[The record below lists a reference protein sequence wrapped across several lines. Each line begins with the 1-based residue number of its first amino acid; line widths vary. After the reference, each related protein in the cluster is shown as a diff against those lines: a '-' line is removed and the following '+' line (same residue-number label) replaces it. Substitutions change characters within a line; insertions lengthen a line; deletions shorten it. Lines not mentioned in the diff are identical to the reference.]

1 MDNRTL
7 KYKRLLLCDMASER
21 FGRQYVS
28 DNEQEVFPIDCVPSE
43 RGKKSWTRGV
53 KAWEKQDGVDV
64 CVGWFHP
71 PRKRGKRT
79 HYKKKRKSVHNLGLP
94 PNKGDEYKPK
104 RKNPKKE
111 WRKAWADPSN
121 RQLLMK
127 AKKDGVD
134 FGQVSVEE
142 IKNLY
147 PAQEYEGGG
156 SVPLGAVDV
165 MFPPLNDE
173 EE

>member
-7 KYKRLLLCDMASER
+7 KYKMTLSAYMTSER
-21 FGRQYVS
+21 LNRQYVS
-28 DNEQEVFPIDCVPSE
+28 DSQQEVLPLDCVPDE

-53 KAWEKQDGVDV
+53 KAWDKQDGVDV

-71 PRKRGKRT
+71 PRRRGKRA
-79 HYKKKRKSVHNLGLP
+79 HFVKKRKSHTLRMTP
-94 PNKGDEYKPK
+94 DKGERKV

-111 WRKAWADPSN
+111 WRKAWSDPAN

-127 AKKDGVD
+127 AKNDGVD

-147 PAQEYEGGG
+147 PSEEYEGGG
-156 SVPLGAVDV
+156 SLPLGAVDA
-165 MFPPLNDE
+165 MFPPLNNE